1 MKDLIQEETTGGTAL
16 SCTRLH
22 ALAGVG
28 RSRAGRSQPRRDD
41 ALIRALLHELA
52 ARLPVMGYVKATHH
66 LRRDP
71 RVSEPVNTK
80 RVLRLMR
87 EEGLQTPKSRPFR
100 PRTTDSRHGLPRF
113 PNLARELAPTAADQL
128 WVSDITYI
136 ELARGRFVYLA
147 LVMDAFTRRVLGWKL
162 DSSLRAGLVVRALRQ
177 AAATRG
183 FHEGGR
189 SGVVVHSDQ
198 GSQYASHE
206 YREALSGLGMVGSMG
221 EKGDCYDNA
230 KAERLNGT
238 VKVENVYKS
247 DYSTL
252 AEAREGIDRYIS
264 TVYNSLRLHQA
275 LGFVTPLEFER
286 RLLVEQRV
294 A

>member
-1 MKDLIQEETTGGTAL
+1 MRNLIQEETTRGTAL
-16 SCTRLH
+16 PMARLH
-22 ALAGVG
+22 TLARVT
-28 RSRAGRSQPRRDD
+28 RPRIRARRAATDD
-41 ALIRALLHELA
+41 AIIRLVLHELA
-52 ARLPVMGYVKATHH
+52 GKLPVMGYVKATRH
-66 LRRDP
+66 LRADP
-71 RVSEPVNTK
+71 RIAGPVNAK

-87 EEGLQTPKSRPFR
+87 EEGLLTPKPRPFR

-113 PNLARELAPTAADQL
+113 PNLARDLAPTAADRL

-136 ELARGRFVYLA
+136 ELDRGRHVYLA

-162 DSSLRAGLVVRALRQ
+162 ESSMRAGLVVRALRQ

-183 FHEGGR
+183 IREGDR

-206 YREALSGLGMVGSMG
+206 YRKVLSSFGMKGSMG

-230 KAERLNGT
+230 RAERLNGT

-252 AEAREGIDRYIS
+252 SEAREGIGRYIS
-264 TVYNSLRLHQA
+264 TVYNTLRLHQA

-286 RLLVEQRV
+286 RLLVEQQV